1 MTAPIAITFLRDKD
15 HGGDAGQPRAIARQ
29 LAGFIETASTSL
41 DIAIYDFRLSDALAA
56 GIVDALIAAADRGVV
71 VRIGYDAGKPV
82 AGTAADFLA
91 LQADPAPVG
100 TATWVTGHFVG
111 TAVQTKAIHAG
122 SHLMHSKYVL
132 RDAGVES
139 AAVWTGSTNFT
150 DDAWTLQ
157 ENNVITVT
165 SQAVAA
171 AYRIDFDAMWTA
183 GSITHTGAG
192 DSGTT
197 EIDTGGIDTGGIDT
211 GGTDTARV
219 AWDFAP
225 GDGAAIDSGLV
236 AAITAASS
244 RIVVAAMVLSS
255 HTVLAA
261 LTAALTRGIPISGI
275 YDAGQMDPIVRNTWT
290 PNPHAAAVL
299 ADWRTVSALLV
310 PKHSTPY
317 TPTGPHDFMHNK
329 VLVCDDTVATGSYN
343 FSANAEKNA
352 ENQLR
357 ITDPGIAGQYADY
370 ITTIA
375 QAYSGL
381 P

>member
-1 MTAPIAITFLRDKD
+1 MAAPIAITFLRDKD
-15 HGGDAGQPRAIARQ
+15 HGGRAGQPKAIARK
-29 LAGFIETASTSL
+29 LAGFIEAAATSL
-41 DIAIYDFRLSDALAA
+41 DIAIYDFRLSDALVGGIVTALKGAA
-56 GIVDALIAAADRGVV
+56 GRGVA
-71 VRIGYDAGKPV
+71 VRIGYDAGKPA

-100 TATWVTGHFVG
+100 TAVWVTGHFASTG
-111 TAVQTKAIHAG
+111 VQTKAIQAG

-132 RDAGVES
+132 RDAGAGT

-157 ENNVITVT
+157 ENNIITVA
-165 SQAVAA
+165 SQSVAA
-171 AYRIDFDAMWTA
+171 AYRTDFDAMWAA
-183 GSITHTGAG
+183 GSIAHTGAG
-192 DSGTT
+192 DSGS
-197 EIDTGGIDTGGIDT
+197 
-211 GGTDTARV
+211 TDIHTSGAHFARV

-225 GDGAAIDSGLV
+225 GDGAAIDAALV
-236 AAITAASS
+236 AAIAAATN
-244 RIVVAAMVLSS
+244 RIVVAAMVLTS

-261 LTAALTRGIPISGI
+261 LAAALDRGIPISGI
-275 YDAGQMDPIVRNTWT
+275 YDAGQMDPIVKNTWK
-290 PNPHAAAVL
+290 PNPHDAAVL
-299 ADWRTVSALLV
+299 ADWRTVSAHLV

-329 VLVCDDTVATGSYN
+329 VLICDDTVATGSYN

-357 ITDPGIAGQYADY
+357 ITDPGIAGRYADY

-375 QAYSGL
+375 RAYAA
-381 P
+381 PV